1 MTRADSYEEMI
12 RVFTP
17 FPLDGENY
25 QDFYVDTSP
34 ERSVKNASK
43 SIVNYFHIKINP
55 YMKVLFMGHKG
66 CGKSTEIQN
75 ISQQLQDEY

>member
-34 ERSVKNASK
+34 EKMWLCVLKANMKEILHQRN
-43 SIVNYFHIKINP
+43 SIIN
-55 YMKVLFMGHKG
+55 
-66 CGKSTEIQN
+66 
-75 ISQQLQDEY
+75 